1 MSQVAPKRTPWWGH
15 PPGGLFWKVFAAC
28 WLTAML
34 TGLGINLV
42 ARCFPSLIELP
53 PVPPS
58 VEQSVLMPLLM
69 GALISGLCAGAL
81 AWSLSRPIRILRR
94 AFSDASTG
102 HLENRVTPLLG
113 RQRDEFADLGRD
125 YDRMVE
131 QLQALLSAQ
140 RRLLHHVSHEL
151 RSPLARLQMAVGLLH
166 RSPQGLSQSLQRIER
181 EVDRLDQLVGEVLTL
196 ARLES
201 GAPQGERRAVDV
213 VALLASV
220 AQDAQFEARQIG
232 CDLSFRSEEPSVVIP
247 AHGELLQRAF
257 ENVIRNAV
265 KHTKAGTCVDV
276 NVRRHRAT
284 GDLHVD
290 VADAGPGL
298 PPEALEHIFQP
309 FVRIETNRVSHGF
322 GLGLAIARQAIESHG
337 GRISARLRSR
347 GGLRLMFVLPVQA
360 GCPPQDAR
368 HIYPT

>member
-1 MSQVAPKRTPWWGH
+1 
-15 PPGGLFWKVFAAC
+15 
-28 WLTAML
+28 ML
-34 TGLGINLV
+34 TGLGINLL
-42 ARCFPSLIELP
+42 ARSFPSLIELP

-58 VEQSVLMPLLM
+58 LEQSVLMPLLM
-69 GALISGLCAGAL
+69 GCVISALCASAL
-81 AWSLSRPIRILRR
+81 AWSLSRPIRILQR

-131 QLQALLSAQ
+131 QLQALLSSQ

-151 RSPLARLQMAVGLLH
+151 RSPLARLQMAVGLLQ
-166 RSPQGLSQSLQRIER
+166 RSPEGRPQSLQRIER

-201 GAPQGERRAVDV
+201 GTPQGERCEVDV

-220 AQDAQFEARQIG
+220 ADDVRFEARENG
-232 CDLSFRSEEPSVVIP
+232 CDLSFRSEEASVVMP

-257 ENVIRNAV
+257 ENVMRNAV

-276 NVRRHRAT
+276 KVRRHSTT

-298 PPEALEHIFQP
+298 PREALENIFQP
-309 FVRIETNRVSHGF
+309 FVRIETAMESHGF

-337 GRISARLRSR
+337 GRITARLRSR
-347 GGLRLMFVLPVQA
+347 GGLRLMVVLPLRT
-360 GCPPQDAR
+360 GCQPHLPNLT
-368 HIYPT
+368 HL